1 MAVATQKYYKR
12 RVSVPADKGSR
23 ADRAITIGRPV
34 EEVYGF
40 WRKLD
45 NLPRF
50 MRHLDSVTVK
60 DELHSHWVA
69 KLKGERTVEWDA
81 EIIEDR
87 PNEVLSWRSMPD
99 SELENAGSVW
109 FSPAPGGRGTVV
121 RISIMYRPPA
131 GKVGKAIGKLL
142 GRDAEEDIGEDLLS
156 VKSLLEAGEI
166 PRTAGQPR
174 GGSAKG
180 GRR

>member
-1 MAVATQKYYKR
+1 MAVATQYYRK

-23 ADRAITIGRPV
+23 ADRAITIARPV
-34 EEVYGF
+34 EDVYAF

-50 MRHLDSVTVK
+50 MRHLESVTVK
-60 DELHSHWVA
+60 DELHSSWVA
-69 KLKGERTVEWDA
+69 HLKGDKTVEWDA

-99 SELENAGSVW
+99 SQLENAGSVW

-131 GKVGKAIGKLL
+131 GKVGKALGKLL
-142 GRDAEEDIGEDLLS
+142 GRDAEEDIGEDLYNL
-156 VKSLLEAGEI
+156 KSLLETGEV
-166 PRTAGQPR
+166 PRTEGQPR
-174 GGSAKG
+174 GGSGKR